1 MAGAVAILIL
11 GLFAGLI
18 AGGITW
24 GAIAAKRRRQALA
37 AVAKELGLAF
47 SFRDPTS
54 LEGHRPDPGPL
65 AGLLEEYLERAFA
78 GQMRPGWSGLA
89 GDLDRFEPLAAG
101 DTRRAYNVLRGR
113 RGGRELSAFD
123 YRYGIGSG
131 VSRRT
136 CRFSV
141 AIAHCGCS
149 CPELIVRP
157 EGLLDKLAGAVGA
170 EDIDFES
177 QEFSKRFHVACADR
191 KFAYA
196 VIHAQTMEFLL
207 GGPGWSPGWT
217 LEMDGEDVAIWSP
230 SRWSPEEFRSAIAVL
245 EGFVDRIPRYL
256 RKDLG
261 PHGAGGG

>member
-1 MAGAVAILIL
+1 MAGAIALLIL
-11 GLFAGLI
+11 VLFAGLI
-18 AGGITW
+18 VGGITW
-24 GAIAAKRRRQALA
+24 AVIAAKRRRQALA
-37 AVAKELGLAF
+37 AVAKELGLTF
-47 SFRDPTS
+47 RFRDPTS
-54 LEGHRPDPGPL
+54 LDGHRPDPGPL

-141 AIAHCGCS
+141 ALAACGCS

-157 EGLLDKLAGAVGA
+157 EGLLDKLAGAVGG
-170 EDIDFES
+170 EDINFES

-191 KFAYA
+191 KFAYG
-196 VIHAQTMEFLL
+196 VIHAQMIDFLL
-207 GGPGWSPGWT
+207 SGPGWSPGWT
-217 LEMDGEDVAIWSP
+217 LELHGEDMAIWSSSP
-230 SRWSPEEFRSAIAVL
+230 WSPEEFRSAIVVL
-245 EGFVDRIPRYL
+245 EGCADRIPRYL
-256 RKDLG
+256 RKELA
-261 PHGAGGG
+261 AGG